1 MDLQGRSAVVTGG
14 GGGIGNATVEL
25 LAGRGARVAFNDI
38 RPERTEPV
46 AEALRARGLAVV
58 AAVGDAGTPE
68 GVDGLVALA
77 EREHG
82 PVDSLVCNAF
92 ACIADG
98 VATMPLADWRHDV
111 EGTLTSAFIAI
122 QRVLPGMLERGRGSI
137 VTVGSVNMRGYY
149 GGEAYSAAKAGL
161 ESLTRGVAVRYG
173 PRGVRANM
181 VMPGSILTDV
191 HRIRE
196 EAEPG
201 YLDRLRR
208 WYPLGRI
215 GEPGDVAEAI
225 AFLASDQAAWITGAT
240 LAVDGGLTAGNGV
253 MTGELVVEFGDG
265 ER

>member
-1 MDLQGRSAVVTGG
+1 MDLTGRSAVVTGG
-14 GGGIGNATVEL
+14 GGGIGLATVEL
-25 LAGRGARVAFNDI
+25 LATRGAAVAFNEI
-38 RPERTEPV
+38 KSERAEPV
-46 AEALRARGLAVV
+46 AAGLRERGLQVRAT
-58 AAVGDAGTPE
+58 VGDAGTPE
-68 GVDGLVALA
+68 GIDALVALA
-77 EREHG
+77 ESEHG
-82 PVDSLVCNAF
+82 PVDILVCNAF

-98 VATMPLADWRHDV
+98 VATMALEDWRHDLD
-111 EGTLTSAFIAI
+111 GTLTSAFVAI

-137 VTVGSVNMRGYY
+137 VTIGSVNMRGFY

-191 HRIRE
+191 HRVRE
-196 EAEPG
+196 EVEPG
-201 YLDRLRR
+201 YLERLRR

-225 AFLASDQAAWITGAT
+225 AFLASDQSGWVTGAT

-253 MTGELVVEFGDG
+253 MTSELVVEFGDG

>member
-1 MDLQGRSAVVTGG
+1 MDLSGRSAVVTGG
-14 GGGIGNATVEL
+14 GGGIGNAVVAL
-25 LAGRGARVAFNDI
+25 LAGLGAAVAFNDI
-38 RPERTEPV
+38 APERAEPV
-46 AEALRARGLAVV
+46 AAAFRERGLAVQACAGDAAEEAGV
-58 AAVGDAGTPE
+58 AALFE
-68 GVDGLVALA
+68 LA

-82 PVDSLVCNAF
+82 PVDILVCNAF

-111 EGTLTSAFIAI
+111 DGTLTSAFIAI
-122 QRVLPGMLERGRGSI
+122 QRALPAMLDRGAGAI
-137 VTVGSVNMRGYY
+137 VTIGSVNMTGYY

-191 HRIRE
+191 HRVRE
-196 EAEPG
+196 DAEPG

-215 GEPGDVAEAI
+215 GETADVARAV
-225 AFLASDQAAWITGAT
+225 AFLASDDAAWITGAT

-253 MTGELVVEFGDG
+253 MTGELVVEFGEG

>member
-1 MDLQGRSAVVTGG
+1 
-14 GGGIGNATVEL
+14 
-25 LAGRGARVAFNDI
+25 
-38 RPERTEPV
+38 
-46 AEALRARGLAVV
+46 
-58 AAVGDAGTPE
+58 
-68 GVDGLVALA
+68 
-77 EREHG
+77 
-82 PVDSLVCNAF
+82 
-92 ACIADG
+92 
-98 VATMPLADWRHDV
+98 
-111 EGTLTSAFIAI
+111 
-122 QRVLPGMLERGRGSI
+122 
-137 VTVGSVNMRGYY
+137 
-149 GGEAYSAAKAGL
+149 
-161 ESLTRGVAVRYG
+161 GVAVRYG

-253 MTGELVVEFGDG
+253 MTSELVVEFGDG

>member
-1 MDLQGRSAVVTGG
+1 MDLTGRSAVVTGG
-14 GGGIGNATVEL
+14 GGGIGLATVEL
-25 LAGRGARVAFNDI
+25 LATRGAAVAFNEI
-38 RPERTEPV
+38 KSERAEPV
-46 AEALRARGLAVV
+46 AADLRERGLQVRAT
-58 AAVGDAGTPE
+58 VGDAGTPE
-68 GVDGLVALA
+68 GIDALVALA
-77 EREHG
+77 ESEHG
-82 PVDSLVCNAF
+82 PVDILVCNAF

-98 VATMPLADWRHDV
+98 VATMALEDWRHDLD
-111 EGTLTSAFIAI
+111 GTLTSAFVAI
-122 QRVLPGMLERGRGSI
+122 QRVLPGMLERSRGSI
-137 VTVGSVNMRGYY
+137 VTIGSVNMRGYY

-215 GEPGDVAEAI
+215 GDPADVAEAI
-225 AFLASDQAAWITGAT
+225 AFLASDAAQWITGAT

>member
-1 MDLQGRSAVVTGG
+1 MDLTGRSAVVTGG

-25 LAGRGARVAFNDI
+25 LATRGAAVVFNDI
-38 RPERTEPV
+38 KPERAEPV
-46 AEALRARGLAVV
+46 AAALRERGLRVV
-58 AAVGDAGTPE
+58 AEVGDAGTPE
-68 GVDGLVALA
+68 GVDSLVALA

-82 PVDSLVCNAF
+82 PVDILICNAF

-98 VATMPLADWRHDV
+98 VATMTLEDWRHDV
-111 EGTLTSAFIAI
+111 DGTLTSAFIAV
-122 QRVLPGMLERGRGSI
+122 QRVLPGMLEQGRGAI
-137 VTVGSVNMRGYY
+137 VTIGSVNMRGFY

-191 HRIRE
+191 HRVRE
-196 EAEPG
+196 EVEPG
-201 YLDRLRR
+201 YLERLRR

-225 AFLASDQAAWITGAT
+225 AFLASDQAAWVTGAT

-253 MTGELVVEFGDG
+253 MISELVVEFGDG